1 MKGYCSNCHAINDL
15 VDAHSSGIIVDKGCC
30 NVCKNLAT
38 PIECLLDYIFNHEIA
53 KDFTMIADD
62 GTIVPL
68 SECNAFATSQ
78 WTSDD
83 FDDLENSPSPIDTA
97 LDISDKYV

>member
-1 MKGYCSNCHAINDL
+1 
-15 VDAHSSGIIVDKGCC
+15 
-30 NVCKNLAT
+30 
-38 PIECLLDYIFNHEIA
+38 
-53 KDFTMIADD
+53 MIADD